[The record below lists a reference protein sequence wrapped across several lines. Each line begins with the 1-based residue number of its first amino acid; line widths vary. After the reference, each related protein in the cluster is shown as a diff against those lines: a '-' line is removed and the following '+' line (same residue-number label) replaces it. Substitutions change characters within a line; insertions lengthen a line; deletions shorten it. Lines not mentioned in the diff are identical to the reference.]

1 MKTKRFL
8 TLAILMAMATAPV
21 AAQFKNAEDSICKTN
36 RFLYGEAYKSKQYQ
50 DAYEPW
56 KIALQTCP
64 SSTKN
69 LYIQGAVILKQLYN
83 INKDA
88 EVRSAIVAELMN
100 LYDMRIQ
107 YYGEAAEVTARKAN
121 DLQQL
126 RGDAALKEYYE
137 LYAEAMRLDAS
148 KLDVPF
154 INAFFEATIRYVTKG
169 GADTTLI
176 IDNYDIAS
184 DALDA
189 LAANTTDSA
198 KKAEIYN
205 VIANIE
211 NRFSPYASCDQLVNI
226 YTKKF
231 NANPEDLTL
240 LKKITTILRKKKC
253 MNTDLFFAA
262 TENLNKL
269 EPTPST
275 AYLMAQMN
283 YQRKRYS
290 EAANYVSEALKG
302 AEEKDK
308 YNMYILQG
316 LCYAEANSYSAARA
330 AYNKASELEPAKGE
344 PLRLIAQLYVA
355 GHRSIDDGMGGASA
369 YWAAV
374 DVARRS
380 INVDSS
386 PENVEAAQRL
396 INSYSAGFPK
406 QDKAFDLDLIDGNTF
421 TVPGWI
427 GVSTTV
433 RTRK

>member
-1 MKTKRFL
+1 MKTNKIL
-8 TLAILMAMATAPV
+8 TLALLMAIAVAP
-21 AAQFKNAEDSICKTN
+21 AMAQFKNEQDSICKTN

-56 KIALQTCP
+56 KLALQTCP
-64 SSTKN
+64 SSSKN
-69 LYIQGAVILKQLYN
+69 LYIQGAVILKQLFN
-83 INKDA
+83 ATKDA
-88 EVRSAIVAELMN
+88 DKRLELCNELMG

-107 YYGEAAEVTARKAN
+107 YYGEAAEVTARKAY

-137 LYAEAMRLDAS
+137 LYAEAMRLDAT
-148 KLDVPF
+148 KLDVAF
-154 INAFFEATIRYVTKG
+154 IERYFESTVRYVTKG

-189 LAANTTDSA
+189 LINTTTDSA
-198 KKAEIYN
+198 KKAEIYG

-211 NRFSPYASCDQLVNI
+211 NRFSPFASCEELVKI

-231 NANPEDLTL
+231 NAAPEDITL

-253 MNTDLFFAA
+253 MNTDLFFQA
-262 TENLNKL
+262 TEQLHKL

-283 YQRKRYS
+283 YQRKNYS

-308 YNMYILQG
+308 YNMFILQG
-316 LCYAEANSYSAARA
+316 LCYAEVNSYSAARA
-330 AYNKASELEPAKGE
+330 AYNKAADLEPSKGE
-344 PLRLIAQLYVA
+344 PYRLIAQLYVA
-355 GHRSIDDGMGGASA
+355 GHRSIDDGMNGASA

-374 DVARRS
+374 DIARKAMT
-380 INVDSS
+380 IDNS

-396 INSYSAGFPK
+396 VSSYSAGFPK
-406 QDKAFDLDLIDGNTF
+406 QDKAFDMDLVDGQSF

>member
-1 MKTKRFL
+1 MKTNKIL
-8 TLAILMAMATAPV
+8 SLAILMAIAIAPA
-21 AAQFKNAEDSICKTN
+21 AAQFKNEQDSICKTN
-36 RFLYGEAYKSKQYQ
+36 RFLYGEAYKNKQYEE
-50 DAYEPW
+50 AYEPW

-64 SSTKN
+64 SSSKN
-69 LYIQGAVILKQLYN
+69 LYIQGAVILKQLFN

-88 EVRSAIVAELMN
+88 EKRLALVNELMN

-107 YYGEAAEVTARKAN
+107 YYGEAAEVTARKAY
-121 DLQQL
+121 DLQVL
-126 RGDAALKEYYE
+126 RGDAAIKEYYE

-148 KLDVPF
+148 KLDLAF
-154 INAFFEATIRYVTKG
+154 IERYFEATVRYVTKG

-189 LAANTTDSA
+189 IVAATTDSA
-198 KKAEIYN
+198 KKAEVYG

-211 NRFSPYASCDQLVNI
+211 NRFSPFASCDQLVSI

-269 EPTPST
+269 EPSPST

-283 YQRKRYS
+283 YQRKHYS
-290 EAANYVSEALKG
+290 EAASYVTEALKG

-316 LCYAEANSYSAARA
+316 LCYTEANSYSAARA
-330 AYNKASELEPAKGE
+330 AFNKAADLEPSKGE
-344 PLRLIAQLYVA
+344 PYRLIAQLYVE
-355 GHRSIDDGMGGASA
+355 GRRSIDDGMNGASA

-374 DVARRS
+374 DIARKS
-380 INVDSS
+380 MTIDNS

-396 INSYSAGFPK
+396 ISSYSAGFPK
-406 QDKAFDLDLIDGNTF
+406 QDKAFDLDLIDGNSF

>member
-1 MKTKRFL
+1 
-8 TLAILMAMATAPV
+8 MAMATAPV

>member
-1 MKTKRFL
+1 MKTKKILSL
-8 TLAILMAMATAPV
+8 TLLMALAIAPV

-50 DAYEPW
+50 EAYEPW
-56 KIALQTCP
+56 KLALQTCP
-64 SSTKN
+64 SSSKN
-69 LYIQGAVILKQLYN
+69 LYIQGAVILKQLFN
-83 INKDA
+83 ATKDA
-88 EVRSAIVAELMN
+88 DKRLELVNELMN

-107 YYGEAAEVTARKAN
+107 YFGEAAEVTARKAY
-121 DLQQL
+121 DLQLL

-137 LYAEAMRLDAS
+137 LYAEAMRLDAT
-148 KLDVPF
+148 KLDVAF
-154 INAFFEATIRYVTKG
+154 IERYFESTVRYVTKG

-189 LAANTTDSA
+189 VIAATTDSA
-198 KKAEIYN
+198 KKAEVYG
-205 VIANIE
+205 VVANIE
-211 NRFSPYASCDQLVNI
+211 NRFSPFASCDQLVSI

-231 NANPEDLTL
+231 NANPEDLSL

-253 MNTDLFFAA
+253 MNTDLFFSA

-269 EPTPST
+269 EPSPST

-283 YQRKRYS
+283 YQRKNYS
-290 EAANYVSEALKG
+290 EAANYVTEALKG

-316 LCYAEANSYSAARA
+316 LCYGEANSYSAARV
-330 AYNKASELEPAKGE
+330 AYNKAAELDPSKGE
-344 PLRLIAQLYVA
+344 PYRLIAQLYAA
-355 GHRSIDDGMGGASA
+355 GHRSIDDGMNGASA

-374 DVARRS
+374 DVARKAMS
-380 INVDSS
+380 VDSS

-406 QDKAFDLDLIDGNTF
+406 QDKAFDLDLVDGNSF

>member
-1 MKTKRFL
+1 MKTNRIL
-8 TLAILMAMATAPV
+8 SLAVLMAIAIAPAV
-21 AAQFKNAEDSICKTN
+21 AQFKNEQDSICKTN
-36 RFLYGEAYKSKQYQ
+36 RFLYGEAYKSKQY
-50 DAYEPW
+50 DEAYGPW

-64 SSTKN
+64 SSSKN
-69 LYIQGAVILKQLYN
+69 LYIQGAVILKSLFN
-83 INKDA
+83 ATKDA
-88 EVRSAIVAELMN
+88 DKRLELVNELMN

-107 YYGEAAEVTARKAN
+107 YYGEAAEVTARKAY
-121 DLQQL
+121 DLQLL

-137 LYAEAMRLDAS
+137 LYAEAMRLDAT
-148 KLDVPF
+148 KLDLAF
-154 INAFFEATIRYVTKG
+154 IERYFEATIRYVTKG

-189 LAANTTDSA
+189 IAAATTDSV
-198 KKAEIYN
+198 KKAEIHG

-211 NRFSPYASCDQLVNI
+211 NRFSPFASCDQLVNI

-231 NANPEDLTL
+231 NANQEDLAL

-262 TENLNKL
+262 TEQLNKL
-269 EPTPST
+269 EPSPST

-283 YQRKRYS
+283 YQRKNYTV
-290 EAANYVSEALKG
+290 AANYVAEAIKG

-316 LCYAEANSYSAARA
+316 LCYTEANSYGAARA
-330 AYNKASELEPAKGE
+330 AFNKAAEMEPTKGE
-344 PLRLIAQLYVA
+344 PYRLLAQLYVE
-355 GHRSIDDGMGGASA
+355 GRRSVDDGMNGASA
-369 YWAAV
+369 YWVAV
-374 DVARRS
+374 DVARKA

-406 QDKAFDLDLIDGNTF
+406 QDKAFDLDLIDGNSF

>member
-1 MKTKRFL
+1 
-8 TLAILMAMATAPV
+8 MAKATAPV
-21 AAQFKNAEDSICKTN
+21 AAQFKNSEDSICKTN
-36 RFLYGEAYKSKQYQ
+36 RFLYCEAYKSKQYQ